1 MTTLRDVELK
11 KLHEFL
17 AKIDDITQ
25 TVTICDINNS
35 IFNIDLGGKYKA
47 FAMNLL
53 EEAVK
58 YIRNKNKNIS
68 WSVDDS
74 LTYKVND
81 ESYFYEE
88 PFWKLIANGDGLDII
103 IHKIINYEQLLQ
115 LINGVQ
121 LAGIHFS
128 VFYYENDE
136 KIIAMFEII
145 EEVSRARVTYR
156 R

>member
-1 MTTLRDVELK
+1 
-11 KLHEFL
+11 
-17 AKIDDITQ
+17 
-25 TVTICDINNS
+25 
-35 IFNIDLGGKYKA
+35 
-47 FAMNLL
+47 MNLL